1 MFRRHKYSYDENDY
15 EFMQSLSSAI
25 LEQTP
30 KSMSRIIFL
39 WMITIALAI
48 YWASIAQIDEIVR
61 GNGEIVPSGNNQIIQ
76 NLEGGIVKEI
86 LIQEGDLVEKNQV
99 LLNIANLKS
108 TATLETNRI
117 KSIELEAKIIRL
129 NAEANNSEFIVS
141 EQQLL
146 QMPKLIARE
155 KSLFLTA
162 ISQLESQNRI
172 LQEQLNQKENELQE
186 TRIKLKYLK
195 VARRLIKE
203 EVKMTE
209 PMVKK
214 GVKSK
219 VEFLK
224 LQREVSVI
232 EERYQSLKVS
242 IPRLESAIKE
252 AQDKLS
258 EPLHN
263 LQRKAKKELNEV
275 VSEFDRINASKT
287 ALQDQVSRTLVRSP
301 INGTIQMLNVHT
313 VGGVIKPGQ
322 DLIEIVPS
330 DDVLWVE
337 AKIKPADIAFIYPEQ
352 AVTVKFSAYD
362 FAIYGGL
369 DGEVAHISAD
379 TTTDKNEET
388 FYTVHIKT
396 KNNYLGSDSNKLKI
410 ISGMTVNVDI
420 LTGKKTVLDYILK
433 PILRAKQYTFTER

>member
-1 MFRRHKYSYDENDY
+1 MFKRYKYSYDENDY

-30 KSMSRIIFL
+30 KSMSRVIFL
-39 WMITIALAI
+39 WLITIALAI

-61 GNGEIVPSGNNQIIQ
+61 GSGEIVPSGNNQIIQ

-99 LLNIANLKS
+99 LLSIGNLKS

-129 NAEANNSEFIVS
+129 NAEANNSEFTVS
-141 EQQLL
+141 EQQLQ

-155 KSLFLTA
+155 KSLFITA
-162 ISQLESQNRI
+162 LSQFESQNRI

-203 EVKMTE
+203 EVKMTA

-242 IPRLESAIKE
+242 IPRLQSAIKE

-258 EPLHN
+258 EPLYN

-275 VSEFDRINASKT
+275 ISEFDRINASKKV
-287 ALQDQVSRTLVRSP
+287 LQDQVSRTLVRSP

-352 AVTVKFSAYD
+352 AVMVKFSAYD

-369 DGEVAHISAD
+369 DGEVVLISAD
-379 TTTDKNEET
+379 TTTDKNEDT